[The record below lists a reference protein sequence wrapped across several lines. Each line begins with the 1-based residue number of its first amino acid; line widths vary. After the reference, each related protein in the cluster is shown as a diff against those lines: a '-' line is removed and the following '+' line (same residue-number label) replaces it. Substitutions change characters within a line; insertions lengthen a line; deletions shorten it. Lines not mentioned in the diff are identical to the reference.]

1 MAKLIINMEYNKDFF
16 EKIFSAARTRK
27 YFALYPHDESKAIIH
42 YECNIKLSESFYP
55 SMSILEVALRNAM
68 ARELEAYAGRVD
80 WYSIFATTPG
90 LNDLNKYITQAR
102 KMIVTRGEIEN
113 PGKITAE
120 LTLGFWT
127 SLLNR
132 NYERILWKDLRRA
145 FPFMPKKL
153 RQRKVIAAYLNRFRH
168 LRNRIDHNEPICWN
182 VKRAEELHED
192 LLQVMAWINK
202 GIPLWESKLDN
213 FDNVCSD
220 IKKKLL

>member
-1 MAKLIINMEYNKDFF
+1 MEYDKDFF
-16 EKIFSAARTRK
+16 EKIFSTARTRK

-55 SMSILEVALRNAM
+55 SMSILEVALRNAL
-68 ARELEAYAGRVD
+68 ARELETY
-80 WYSIFATTPG
+80 
-90 LNDLNKYITQAR
+90 
-102 KMIVTRGEIEN
+102 
-113 PGKITAE
+113 ITAE

-145 FPFMPKKL
+145 FAFMPKKL

-202 GIPLWESKLDN
+202 GIPSWESKLDN
-213 FDNVCSD
+213 FDNVCSE
-220 IKKKLL
+220 IKKELL

>member
-1 MAKLIINMEYNKDFF
+1 MTK
-16 EKIFSAARTRK
+16 ARPLSIMSVT
-27 YFALYPHDESKAIIH
+27 S
-42 YECNIKLSESFYP
+42 KLSESFYP

-127 SLLNR
+127 SLRWRGL
-132 NYERILWKDLRRA
+132 KKA
-145 FPFMPKKL
+145 FPS
-153 RQRKVIAAYLNRFRH
+153 
-168 LRNRIDHNEPICWN
+168 
-182 VKRAEELHED
+182 
-192 LLQVMAWINK
+192 
-202 GIPLWESKLDN
+202 WESKLDD
-213 FDNVCSD
+213 FDNVCSE

>member
-1 MAKLIINMEYNKDFF
+1 
-16 EKIFSAARTRK
+16 
-27 YFALYPHDESKAIIH
+27 
-42 YECNIKLSESFYP
+42 
-55 SMSILEVALRNAM
+55 MSILEVALRNAL
-68 ARELEAYAGRVD
+68 ARELETYAGRVD

-90 LNDLNKYITQAR
+90 LTDLNKYITQAR
-102 KMIVTRGEIEN
+102 KMIVTRGEVEN

-202 GIPLWESKLDN
+202 GIPLWESRLDD
-213 FDNVCSD
+213 FDKVCSD
-220 IKKKLL
+220 IKKSFIDASWAMLSVIRCNQNYHFLNSSKPNLQPKTRLPLPLLVKRPTENIRVVKP

>member
-1 MAKLIINMEYNKDFF
+1 
-16 EKIFSAARTRK
+16 
-27 YFALYPHDESKAIIH
+27 
-42 YECNIKLSESFYP
+42 
-55 SMSILEVALRNAM
+55 MSILEVALRNAL
-68 ARELEAYAGRVD
+68 ARELETY
-80 WYSIFATTPG
+80 
-90 LNDLNKYITQAR
+90 
-102 KMIVTRGEIEN
+102 
-113 PGKITAE
+113 ITAE

-145 FPFMPKKL
+145 FAFMPKKL

-202 GIPLWESKLDN
+202 GIPSWESKLDN
-213 FDNVCSD
+213 FDNVCSE
-220 IKKKLL
+220 IKKELL

>member
-1 MAKLIINMEYNKDFF
+1 MEYDKDFF
-16 EKIFSAARTRK
+16 EKIFSTARTRK

-55 SMSILEVALRNAM
+55 SMSILEVALRNAL
-68 ARELEAYAGRVD
+68 ARELETYAGRVD

-90 LNDLNKYITQAR
+90 LADLNKYITQAR
-102 KMIVTRGEIEN
+102 KMIVTRGEVEN

-168 LRNRIDHNEPICWN
+168 LRNRIDQTSLFVGMSSVQRSYMRTYC
-182 VKRAEELHED
+182 K
-192 LLQVMAWINK
+192 
-202 GIPLWESKLDN
+202 
-213 FDNVCSD
+213 
-220 IKKKLL
+220 